1 MVVGL
6 ALAASALALI
16 TACGSTGTTHSS
28 GPVPWLSRT
37 VARYEIPPSKLIPY
51 PVSASACRAD
61 QLRVSQGRGGAA
73 AGTLF
78 ERLVF
83 TNVGG
88 RACLL
93 RGYPT
98 ISGVSRGAARS
109 QLQTKRAGEALFQ
122 LLPSNM
128 RSGGHTFLE
137 LATSDACNG
146 GTNKAVIY
154 RKLEITVAGV
164 GTVRAAPSVQIS
176 DICGLFVSSFGLP
189 ARYTPLPALPGTA
202 GTLWA
207 TAQMPQTVRAG
218 HVLKYTITLRN
229 RTRTPVTLTSCPGY
243 SEGIYEVGFHVQR
256 SYALNCSTKRV
267 ISPHSALRFAMEL
280 AIPAN
285 TPAGQSKFSWSLNT
299 PNGPAAGRVIAVR
312 SS

>member
-1 MVVGL
+1 MVAGL
-6 ALAASALALI
+6 ALVAPVLALI

-28 GPVPWLSRT
+28 GSVPWLSRT
-37 VARYEIPPSKLIPY
+37 VARYEIPLSKLILY

-61 QLRVSQGRGGAA
+61 ELRVGQGRGGAA

-83 TNVGG
+83 TNVGAK
-88 RACLL
+88 ACLL

-98 ISGVSRGAARS
+98 ISGVSQGATRS
-109 QLQTKRAGEALFQ
+109 TLQTKRAGEALFQ
-122 LLPSNM
+122 LLPSNV

-137 LATSDACNG
+137 LGTSDACNG
-146 GTNKAVIY
+146 GTNRAVIY
-154 RKLEITVAGV
+154 RHLEITVPGV
-164 GTVRAAPSVQIS
+164 GTVHAAPSVYIS
-176 DICGLFVSSFGLP
+176 DVCGLFVSSFGLP
-189 ARYTPLPALPGTA
+189 ARYTPLPASPGTP

-207 TAQMPQTVRAG
+207 SAQMPQTVRAG

-229 RTRTPVTLTSCPGY
+229 RTRTPVKLTSCPGY

-256 SYALNCSTKRV
+256 SYALNCSTKGV
-267 ISPHSALRFAMEL
+267 VSPHDALRFAMEL

-285 TPAGQSKFSWSLNT
+285 TPAGQAKFSWSLNT
-299 PNGPAAGRVIAVR
+299 PNGPAAGRVIAIR
-312 SS
+312 TT